1 MASKIKIN
9 TGSLKSDTSS
19 IGTSIQKIEKTLTN
33 IQNDLTKLDSM
44 WDGPA
49 SETFKVAYNSDI
61 AALKTVISNLKKL
74 NDFEIS
80 AREKYDS
87 CEQKVGSIVSSIKV

>member
-1 MASKIKIN
+1 MATKIKVN
-9 TGSLKSDTSS
+9 TNSLKSDASS
-19 IGTSIQKIEKTLTN
+19 IEASIKRIN
-33 IQNDLTKLDSM
+33 ISLKNLQSDLIKLDSM

-61 AALKTVISNLKKL
+61 EALRTVISNLTKL
-74 NDFEIS
+74 NNYEKT
-80 AREKYDS
+80 ARNKYDS